1 MTCERRGTGK
11 QIEHLFGLAEE
22 LRGVFLC
29 HRLFPPYVVRRLNAG
44 QPSESVFL
52 NNKGRSVGGE
62 GDLVRNFPHHSPCC
76 YWNHYSFSEEGAEFS
91 AVPAVRIGSW
101 TRNSLMGLRHTGLRC
116 KHFLSV
122 YCGLRHDLRVLL
134 TAKSIGR
141 PNYSR
146 FLLGG

>member
-76 YWNHYSFSEEGAEFS
+76 YWNHCSFRKKVRNFPQCQQCGSARGPGTRLWASVIRGCGANISCLCIVAFAMIS
-91 AVPAVRIGSW
+91 G
-101 TRNSLMGLRHTGLRC
+101 
-116 KHFLSV
+116 F
-122 YCGLRHDLRVLL
+122 Y
-134 TAKSIGR
+134 
-141 PNYSR
+141 
-146 FLLGG
+146 